1 MEWLGQLMA
10 FVRNK
15 PFDADELDGAQ
26 IAKANIARYRGAAC
40 GVKYAEALWAMN
52 SHAVEIL

>member
-15 PFDADELDGAQ
+15 PFAEAEPDAAQ
-26 IAKANIARYRGAAC
+26 TAKANIARYRGSAC
-40 GVKYAEALWAMN
+40 GVKYAEALRAMHT
-52 SHAVEIL
+52 HAVEIL